1 MKSKMSHDT
10 SLVYACIFPTCYYS
24 LLKKCFYYF
33 IAWQETNPE
42 WTEWINVNCH
52 LLCCVSV
59 FIFMKVFCKLA
70 LDLSKNK
77 IKTGP
82 TLKTSLKSYF
92 SGLSQ
97 VHMKQV
103 CFLHIGHVMALFS
116 PMLYMWN
123 WSMISHVKSI
133 FFPFT
138 WVTSVVVLQKATYAH
153 TVPKHFLYRLK
164 RRTNAALH
172 ICYFRYND
180 SVDNKTV
187 AILKW
192 PYRKCFQIKCL
203 TLVRPFA

>member
-10 SLVYACIFPTCYYS
+10 LTGLCMYISNM
-24 LLKKCFYYF
+24 LLQSPKKIFYYF

-59 FIFMKVFCKLA
+59 FIFMKVSCKLA

-92 SGLSQ
+92 RGLSQ

-133 FFPFT
+133 FFH
-138 WVTSVVVLQKATYAH
+138 LGE
-153 TVPKHFLYRLK
+153 
-164 RRTNAALH
+164 
-172 ICYFRYND
+172 
-180 SVDNKTV
+180 
-187 AILKW
+187 
-192 PYRKCFQIKCL
+192 
-203 TLVRPFA
+203 